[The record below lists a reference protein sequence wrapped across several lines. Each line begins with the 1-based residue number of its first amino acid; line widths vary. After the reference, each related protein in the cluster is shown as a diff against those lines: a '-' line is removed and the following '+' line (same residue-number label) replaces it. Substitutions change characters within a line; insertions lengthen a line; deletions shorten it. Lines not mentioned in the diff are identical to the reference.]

1 MSKEIHILT
10 GNKRKWLL
18 SAPMMHNCE
27 IIIIINYI
35 SKWLDVQVF
44 SDKDDKP

>member
-27 IIIIINYI
+27 IIIITRNFNMKV
-35 SKWLDVQVF
+35 SAVLKA
-44 SDKDDKP
+44 